1 MPDMRWW
8 REARFGMFI
17 HWGIYAVAA
26 GRWKGEHIQGLGEW
40 VMYRGQIPVEEYETL
55 AGQFNPVKFDAEEWV
70 ALAERAGMK
79 YLVITAKHHDGF
91 AMFDSAASEYDI
103 VDATPYGRDIMA
115 DLAEACHRHG
125 IRLCF
130 YYSQAQDWH
139 HPGGEGHW
147 DRAEHWQTK
156 TVAEEEFA
164 AYLEEKAKPQVR
176 ELLTQYGPI
185 GLIWFDTPVAINP
198 EQSQELVELVHELQ
212 PECLVN
218 GRVGNEKGDYS
229 SLGDNQIPR
238 GPVKGDWETPA
249 TINDTWGFK
258 VDDDNWKSTEDL
270 LRLLVDLAS
279 KGVNYLLNVGPTA
292 EGVIP
297 PESVER
303 LEEIGA
309 WMDVNSEAI
318 YTTEPNPW
326 PWEFEW
332 GRVTVRPGS
341 SAEPGRLFLHM
352 YDWPGRVAIAGLRN
366 NVTGARLL
374 SAPGEELDVAQIYD
388 PQADL
393 HLLSIDLPPRRPDE
407 PITVVEVTFEGEP
420 DVDTTPAPQTSGAIV
435 LPGYLADFSG
445 IEEAQIDRSG
455 VIRDWRQTGSA
466 MSWTCVIPEPGE
478 YEVQVVLGS
487 HGHRRDPQGGQTVTV
502 SVAGEEA
509 SGTLTTERRV
519 QTPRAQYYPEY
530 LTPLGTVA
538 IAEAGRLPV
547 TLTLDDLGDAPDC
560 TLAEVRLVPVD

>member
-1 MPDMRWW
+1 MPYMTWW

-26 GRWKGEHIQGLGEW
+26 GRWKGEFIPSLGEW
-40 VMYRGQIPVEEYETL
+40 IMYNAKIPVEEYEQL
-55 AGQFNPVKFDAEEWV
+55 AKQFNPVRFDAEEWV
-70 ALAERAGMK
+70 SLAERAGMR

-91 AMFDSAASEYDI
+91 AMFDSPSSDYDI

-115 DLAEACHRHG
+115 DLAEACRRHG

-147 DRAEHWQTK
+147 DRADNWHSK
-156 TVAEEEFA
+156 TVSEEDFA

-198 EQSQELVELVHELQ
+198 EQSQELADLVHELQ

-238 GPVKGDWETPA
+238 GPVEGDWETPA

-258 VDDDNWKSTEDL
+258 VDDENWKSTETL

-297 PESVER
+297 PESVQR

-309 WMDVNSEAI
+309 WMDVNSDAI
-318 YTTEPNPW
+318 YATQPNPW

-332 GRVTVRPGS
+332 GRVTVKDGK
-341 SAEPGRLFLHM
+341 LFLHM
-352 YDWPGRVAIAGLRN
+352 YEWPGRVSIAGLRN
-366 NVTGARLL
+366 RVRRATLL
-374 SAPGEELDVAQIYD
+374 AAPDQELDVAQIYD
-388 PQADL
+388 PRANL
-393 HLLSIDLPPRRPDE
+393 HVLSIDLPPQRPDE
-407 PITVVEVTFEGEP
+407 PITVVQVEFDGEL
-420 DVDTTPAPQTSGAIV
+420 DVDTTPAPQSSGAIV
-435 LPGYLADFSG
+435 LPGYHADLSAAG
-445 IEEAQIDRSG
+445 GAEIDRGGSVRG
-455 VIRDWRQTGSA
+455 WSQVGSA
-466 MSWTCVIPEPGE
+466 LSWRFVVPAAAE
-478 YEVQVVLGS
+478 YEVRAVLGS
-487 HGHRRDPQGGQTVTV
+487 WAHRRDPQAGQTVTA
-502 SVAGEEA
+502 SVAGEEL
-509 SGTLTTERRV
+509 SGALGLDEPV
-519 QTPRAQYYPEY
+519 DTPRAQYYPEY
-530 LTPLGTVA
+530 ATPLGTVTF
-538 IAEAGRLPV
+538 AESGRHDL
-547 TLTLDDLGDAPDC
+547 TLRLDDLGGASEC
-560 TLAEVRLVPVD
+560 TLAEVRLMPA